1 MKTEIYDS
9 FSVGVGL
16 GLSNYH
22 PEEFDTT
29 TKLVKEACN
38 VSEQQE
44 IEKMMVEDKLK
55 ITDWEAT
62 SDMVVEQIARQSY
75 LQYCKDT
82 LKKSNLGKSSTVTS
96 DEACSSS
103 TVDHGG
109 ASSSSTRT
117 GHRGESESKENTV
130 SAVDFHKTKK
140 SKDGKRLRRSASRQQ
155 YRSNCGDQQV
165 LFDSNSSPK
174 RRRLTSA
181 NSSPSIAS
189 SDSDNEKPIS
199 MFYQSLL
206 ESSYHANGELSKN

>member
-1 MKTEIYDS
+1 
-9 FSVGVGL
+9 
-16 GLSNYH
+16 
-22 PEEFDTT
+22 
-29 TKLVKEACN
+29 
-38 VSEQQE
+38 
-44 IEKMMVEDKLK
+44 
-55 ITDWEAT
+55 
-62 SDMVVEQIARQSY
+62 MVVEQIARQSY
-75 LQYCKDT
+75 LQYCKDS

-109 ASSSSTRT
+109 ASSSSSRT

-130 SAVDFHKTKK
+130 VTVDFHKTKK
-140 SKDGKRLRRSASRQQ
+140 SKDAKRIRRSASRQQ

-165 LFDSNSSPK
+165 LFDTNSSPK

-189 SDSDNEKPIS
+189 SDSDNEPIS

-206 ESSYHANGELSKN
+206 ESSYHSNGELSNRWLLISHSHES

>member
-1 MKTEIYDS
+1 MVIT
-9 FSVGVGL
+9 VGVGL

-22 PEEFDTT
+22 PEEVDNTP
-29 TKLVKEACN
+29 KQVKEACN
-38 VSEQQE
+38 VSEQLE

-103 TVDHGG
+103 TIDHG
-109 ASSSSTRT
+109 AASCSSSRT
-117 GHRGESESKENTV
+117 GHRCESSETKETASGE
-130 SAVDFHKTKK
+130 FHKTKK
-140 SKDGKRLRRSASRQQ
+140 SKEGKRSRRSASRQQ
-155 YRSNCGDQQV
+155 YRSSEQQV
-165 LFDSNSSPK
+165 HFDSSSSPK
-174 RRRLTSA
+174 RRRVTSA
-181 NSSPSIAS
+181 NSSPSIS
-189 SDSDNEKPIS
+189 SGDSDKEEKPIS

-206 ESSYHANGELSKN
+206 ESSYHLNGEN